1 MSTMENALTERL
13 LIEAAQNDPKR
24 FAELYEAHFDQV
36 YAYVARRTRNRD
48 EAQDL
53 TAEVFQRALANL
65 PRFEWRGAPFASW
78 LMRIAANTL
87 ADRFNLLSREE
98 ELPQTLEDPAIQ
110 GDVHRRAMLTK
121 LIDGLPADQ
130 RLVVVRRFI
139 EDKSIRE
146 IAAEMKRSEGAIKQL
161 QFRALTTLRERTQ
174 CHHD

>member
-36 YAYVARRTRNRD
+36 YAYVARRTHNRD

-65 PRFEWRGAPFASW
+65 PRFEWRGAPFAAW

-87 ADRFNLLSREE
+87 ADRVTLLSREE
-98 ELPQTLEDPAIQ
+98 ELPQSLEDPALQ
-110 GDVHRRAMLTK
+110 ADVHRRALLTK
-121 LIDGLPADQ
+121 LIDSLPD
-130 RLVVVRRFI
+130 
-139 EDKSIRE
+139 D
-146 IAAEMKRSEGAIKQL
+146 
-161 QFRALTTLRERTQ
+161 
-174 CHHD
+174 